1 MNDGSITGSFL
12 KILPEMSIAQRQ
24 HIRFSLDIPAIRQLK
39 YGESV
44 ETTLHQISIGG
55 CLLEWDENI
64 YVGDE
69 VRLLAKMQNGNFLPL
84 NGKALYIF
92 DGIGIGINFTE
103 ITKFEQEL
111 LAKIISHSLRVQNL
125 PLQIDP
131 FAEPKR
137 SFITERPPQPE
148 ILSLDDS
155 ND

>member
-1 MNDGSITGSFL
+1 
-12 KILPEMSIAQRQ
+12 MSIAQRQ

-44 ETTLHQISIGG
+44 ETLLHQISIGG

-64 YVGDE
+64 FVGDE
-69 VRLLAKMQNGNFLPL
+69 IRLLARMQNGNYLPL

-92 DGIGIGINFTE
+92 DGIGIGINFMD

-111 LAKIISHSLRVQNL
+111 LAKIISNSLRAQNL

-131 FAEPKR
+131 FDQPKR
-137 SFITERPPQPE
+137 SFSTESE
-148 ILSLDDS
+148 TDAKMLSEKETVSGILDNILTIHE
-155 ND
+155 